1 MQEKINVLVVE
12 DEMIVS
18 LELQDRLKSLGY
30 NVCGD
35 ASSGEDALLR
45 IEKFR
50 PDVVLMD
57 IMLKGP
63 IDGVMAAEKIKLKYT
78 IPVIFLTA
86 YSDNATLE
94 RAKITEPY
102 GYLLKPFDERML
114 STTIEMALLRHKLEI
129 KLKSSESWLTTILK
143 SIGDAV
149 IATDANGV
157 IKFMNPIA
165 EKLTGWSEEEALN
178 HTLNQ
183 VYRLVIPGQNG
194 DKVKDSNLQKDGNIQ
209 YRILLSKNNRQIFIE
224 ETYSF
229 IKTDQKKVIG
239 SVLAFRDVS
248 ERIQAQER
256 KNILVNELENINK
269 ELQDFAYIVSHD
281 LKAPLR
287 AVGSLAEWILTD
299 YVGNF
304 DDKGKEMMNLLMGRV
319 NRMHELIEGVLQY
332 SRLGRFREDKM
343 PVDLNSILKKV
354 IENSD
359 VTKNIVIKVENELP
373 EIEIEPVRIEQVFQ
387 NLIGNAIKY
396 NDKQE
401 GLVKIGCL
409 ELENSWKFW
418 VADNGPGIDKKYF
431 DKIFQIFQTLNA
443 RDDVESTGIGLTL
456 VKKIVEMYQGKV
468 WLESEIGKG
477 CTFYFTLPKLIGE

>member
-183 VYRLVIPGQNG
+183 VYRLVIPA
-194 DKVKDSNLQKDGNIQ
+194 K
-209 YRILLSKNNRQIFIE
+209 
-224 ETYSF
+224 
-229 IKTDQKKVIG
+229 
-239 SVLAFRDVS
+239 
-248 ERIQAQER
+248 
-256 KNILVNELENINK
+256 
-269 ELQDFAYIVSHD
+269 
-281 LKAPLR
+281 
-287 AVGSLAEWILTD
+287 W
-299 YVGNF
+299 
-304 DDKGKEMMNLLMGRV
+304 
-319 NRMHELIEGVLQY
+319 
-332 SRLGRFREDKM
+332 
-343 PVDLNSILKKV
+343 
-354 IENSD
+354 
-359 VTKNIVIKVENELP
+359 
-373 EIEIEPVRIEQVFQ
+373 
-387 NLIGNAIKY
+387 
-396 NDKQE
+396 
-401 GLVKIGCL
+401 
-409 ELENSWKFW
+409 
-418 VADNGPGIDKKYF
+418 
-431 DKIFQIFQTLNA
+431 
-443 RDDVESTGIGLTL
+443 
-456 VKKIVEMYQGKV
+456 
-468 WLESEIGKG
+468 
-477 CTFYFTLPKLIGE
+477 